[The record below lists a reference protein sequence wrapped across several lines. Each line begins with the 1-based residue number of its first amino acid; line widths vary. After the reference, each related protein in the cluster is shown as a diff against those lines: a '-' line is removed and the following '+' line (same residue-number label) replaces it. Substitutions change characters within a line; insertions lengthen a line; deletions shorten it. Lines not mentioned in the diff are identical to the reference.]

1 MNRIVDI
8 ENIIEQLFDTY
19 SDTNTFT
26 VSYQWDGVTVDVLTT
41 ADFLNEIITNYYE
54 MSYLTHKPKEQD
66 ITEFVNMWNLYKLRH
81 GDEWGK
87 IFASMQQDI
96 NPAWTYSEQRT
107 ISPNITSTNTN
118 TYGRTSTNS
127 GGTTTTVSHGKVVT
141 GQTNT
146 YDGELRDSGKTS
158 ETGTTGTTLTDTT
171 KNTLGGTDSQTA
183 KTTGTTTVEKHGY
196 TTSPYEQL
204 EKYIAFNARFNL
216 RDMIISGFTKECL
229 FYDNGNGGD
238 FNCSQLI

>member
-8 ENIIEQLFDTY
+8 ESIIEDVFDTY
-19 SDTNTFT
+19 SETNTFT
-26 VSYQWDGVTVDVLTT
+26 ISFQWNGATVDVLTT
-41 ADFLNEIITNYYE
+41 ADFLNEIMTNYYE

-66 ITEFVNMWNLYKLRH
+66 ITEFVNMWNLYKIRH

-96 NPAWTYSEQRT
+96 DPAWTYSEQRT
-107 ISPNITSTNTN
+107 ITPNITSTNTN

-146 YDGELRDSGKTS
+146 YDGELRDSAKSTES
-158 ETGTTGTTLTDTT
+158 GTTTNDVVDTT
-171 KNTLGGTDSQTA
+171 TNTLGGTDSQTA
-183 KTTGTTTVEKHGY
+183 TTTGTTTEIKSGY
-196 TTSPYEQL
+196 KTSPYEQL
-204 EKYIAFNARFNL
+204 EKYIEFNARFNL

-238 FNCSQLI
+238 YHCLPLI

>member
-8 ENIIEQLFDTY
+8 ESIIEQVFDTY
-19 SDTNTFT
+19 SETNTFN

-41 ADFLNEIITNYYE
+41 ADFLNEIMTNYYE
-54 MSYLTHKPKEQD
+54 MSYLTHKSKEQD
-66 ITEFVNMWNLYKLRH
+66 VTEFVNMWNLYKLRH
-81 GDEWGK
+81 DDEWGK
-87 IFASMQQDI
+87 IFATMQQDI

-107 ISPNITSTNTN
+107 ITPNITSTNTN

-158 ETGTTGTTLTDTT
+158 ETGSTGTTLTDTT

-183 KTTGTTTVEKHGY
+183 KTTGTTTEEKHGY
-196 TTSPYEQL
+196 KTSPYEQL
-204 EKYIAFNARFNL
+204 EKYIEFNARFNL

-238 FNCSQLI
+238 FNCSLLI

>member
-8 ENIIEQLFDTY
+8 ENVIETLFTDY
-19 SDTNTFT
+19 ENTNTFNVT
-26 VSYQWDGVTVDVLTT
+26 FEWDGVNVDVLTT
-41 ADFLNEIITNYYE
+41 ADFLNEIATNYYE
-54 MSYLTHKPKEQD
+54 MSYLTHKAKEQD

-87 IFASMQQDI
+87 IFASLQMDI
-96 NPAWTYSEQRT
+96 NPAWTYNEQRT
-107 ISPNITSTNTN
+107 ITPNITSTNTN

-146 YDGELRDSGKTS
+146 YDGQLRDSAKSTES
-158 ETGTTGTTLTDTT
+158 GTTTNGVVDTT
-171 KNTLGGTDSQTA
+171 TNTLGGTDSQTA
-183 KTTGTTTVEKHGY
+183 TTTGSTTEEKHGY
-196 TTSPYEQL
+196 KTSPYEQL
-204 EKYIAFNARFNL
+204 EKYIEFNARFNL

-238 FNCSQLI
+238 FNCLPLI

>member
-8 ENIIEQLFDTY
+8 ESIIEQVFDTY
-19 SDTNTFT
+19 SETNAFN
-26 VSYQWDGVTVDVLTT
+26 VSYQWNGATVDVLTT
-41 ADFLNEIITNYYE
+41 ADFLNEIMTNYYE
-54 MSYLTHKPKEQD
+54 MSYLTHKPKEHD

-81 GDEWGK
+81 DDEWGK
-87 IFASMQQDI
+87 IFATMQQDI

-158 ETGTTGTTLTDTT
+158 ETGSTGTTLTDTT

-183 KTTGTTTVEKHGY
+183 KTTGTTTEEKHGY
-196 TTSPYEQL
+196 KTSPYEQL
-204 EKYIAFNARFNL
+204 EKYIEFNARFNL

-238 FNCSQLI
+238 FNCSLLI

>member
-1 MNRIVDI
+1 MNRIVNI
-8 ENIIEQLFDTY
+8 EDIIEQVYDTY
-19 SDTNTFT
+19 SDTNTFN
-26 VSYQWDGVTVDVLTT
+26 VSYVWNDVTVDVLTT
-41 ADFLNEIITNYYE
+41 ADFLNVIMTNYYE

-81 GDEWGK
+81 GDVWEK

-107 ISPNITSTNTN
+107 ITPNITSTNTN

-127 GGTTTTVSHGKVVT
+127 GGTTTNVSHGKIVT

-183 KTTGTTTVEKHGY
+183 KTTGTTTEEKHGY
-196 TTSPYEQL
+196 TTNPYEQI
-204 EKYIAFNARFNL
+204 EKYIEFNARFNL

-238 FNCSQLI
+238 YHCLPLI

>member
-8 ENIIEQLFDTY
+8 ETIIEQLFDTY
-19 SDTNTFT
+19 SETNTFN

-41 ADFLNEIITNYYE
+41 ADFLNEIMTNYYD

-66 ITEFVNMWNLYKLRH
+66 ITEFVNIWNLYKLRH
-81 GDEWGK
+81 GDEWSK
-87 IFASMQQDI
+87 IFASLQRDI
-96 NPAWTYSEQRT
+96 NPEWTYSEQST
-107 ISPNITSTNTN
+107 ITPNLTSTNTN
-118 TYGRTSTNS
+118 TYGRTSSNS

-158 ETGTTGTTLTDTT
+158 ETGSTGTTTNDSSTT
-171 KNTLGGTDSQTA
+171 TLGGTESQSS
-183 KTTGTTTVEKHGY
+183 KTTGTTTEEKHGY
-196 TTSPYEQL
+196 KKSPYEQL
-204 EKYIAFNARFNL
+204 EKYIEFNTRFNL

-238 FNCSQLI
+238 FNCSLLI